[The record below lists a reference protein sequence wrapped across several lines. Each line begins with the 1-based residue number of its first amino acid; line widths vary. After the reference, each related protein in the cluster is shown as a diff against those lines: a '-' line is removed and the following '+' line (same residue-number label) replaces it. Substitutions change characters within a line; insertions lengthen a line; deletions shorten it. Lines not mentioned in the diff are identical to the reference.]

1 MILLG
6 IGKYSKT
13 IIDTKDKESEE
24 DLKPFLKK
32 LDDYETVVKLD
43 NEYNIIEQ
51 INGEITQEEI
61 DNQLINYKKAIKEEL
76 I

>member
-32 LDDYETVVKLD
+32 LEDYETVIKLD
-43 NEYNIIEQ
+43 NEYNIMEQ

-61 DNQLINYKKAIKEEL
+61 NNQLINYKKAIKEEL

>member
-61 DNQLINYKKAIKEEL
+61 NNQLINYKKAIKEEL

>member
-13 IIDTKDKESEE
+13 IIDTRYKESEE
-24 DLKPFLKK
+24 DLKPFIKQ
-32 LDDYETVVKLD
+32 LDEYETIVKLD
-43 NEYNIIEQ
+43 NDYNLIET

-61 DNQLINYKKAIKEEL
+61 NNQLISYKKVIKEQL

>member
-13 IIDTKDKESEE
+13 IIDTRYKESEE
-24 DLKPFLKK
+24 DLKPFFKQ
-32 LDDYETVVKLD
+32 LDEYEVVAKLD
-43 NEYNIIEQ
+43 NDYNLIET

-61 DNQLINYKKAIKEEL
+61 NNQLISYKKVIKEQL